1 MEIHSSIFTTD
12 IMLQIG
18 ECGTRRAGY
27 KAAREIAFLKLVML
41 SDEGIYF
48 RTPKRLATL
57 AGCSESICEQVWNL
71 CISAGILKKDE
82 FGCYNANDWIAEHGE
97 LFGTDNAPKTRP
109 KRAKA
114 ATTPNPSPNPE
125 IAQIGGK
132 ESQQSA
138 SNAER
143 AFYTDKI
150 AVRPNVFLSH
160 AEIAE
165 LKKTYSKE
173 EITKMVDYFSDWKFK
188 KGSNVRT
195 SDYQCIVRWVYKIL
209 KEEQQQ
215 PTEQAKDS
223 NPFPDWVYG
232 AKK

>member
-41 SDEGIYF
+41 SDEGVYF
-48 RTPKRLATL
+48 RTPKSLATL

-97 LFGTDNAPKTRP
+97 LFGADSAPKTRQ

-114 ATTPNPSPNPE
+114 ATPSNPSPNPE
-125 IAQIGGK
+125 IAQIGVK

-138 SNAER
+138 SNSER

-160 AEIAE
+160 AEIAD
-165 LKKTYSKE
+165 LKKKYSDDD
-173 EITKMVDYFSDWKFK
+173 ISRMVDYYSDWKLK

-195 SDYQCIVRWVYKIL
+195 SDYQSITRWVYKIL
-209 KEEQQQ
+209 TEKPKE
-215 PTEQAKDS
+215 PVKDA
-223 NPFPDWVYG
+223 NPFPAWIYG
-232 AKK
+232 KTE

>member
-27 KAAREIAFLKLVML
+27 KAAREITFLKLVML

-48 RTPKRLATL
+48 RTPKSLATL
-57 AGCSESICEQVWNL
+57 TGCSESICEQVWNL
-71 CISAGILKKDE
+71 CISSGVLKKDE
-82 FGCYNANDWIAEHGE
+82 FGCYNANDWIAEHSE
-97 LFGTDNAPKTRP
+97 LFGTDNATKMRQ

-114 ATTPNPSPNPE
+114 ATPPNPSPNPE

-132 ESQQSA
+132 EPQQSA

-150 AVRPNVFLSH
+150 AVRPNVWLSH

-165 LKKTYSKE
+165 LKKKYSDDD
-173 EITKMVDYFSDWKFK
+173 ISRMVDYYSDWKLK

-195 SDYQCIVRWVYKIL
+195 SDYQSITRWVYKIL
-209 KEEQQQ
+209 TEKPKE
-215 PTEQAKDS
+215 PVKDA
-223 NPFPDWVYG
+223 NPFPAWIYG
-232 AKK
+232 KTE